1 MGLFSGIGQ
10 SLKNLSFSAKISE
23 EYFEEIEE
31 QLILADVG
39 VDTATKMTA
48 VLRETARKDRL
59 TQGNQLRPVLI
70 QTAETILKSAK
81 TETPTEN
88 PRVILVVGVNGAG
101 KTTTIGKLSACYA
114 GEGKRVILAAADTFR
129 AAATEQLGIWAAR
142 TGAEMISHSQG
153 ADPAAVVCDAIRAAV
168 ARKADVVLCDTAGRL
183 HNKRNLMEE
192 LSKIRRVIA
201 RELPGCVP
209 EVLLVVDATTGQNG
223 LVQAKSFREAAGAG
237 GIVLTKLDGT
247 AKGGIVLA
255 IAGETGMPV
264 VYVGV
269 GETTKDLHPFDAGEF
284 ARALFGE
291 ETEHAE

>member
-10 SLKNLSFSAKISE
+10 SLKNLSFTAKINE
-23 EYFEEIEE
+23 EYFEELEE

-48 VLRETARKDRL
+48 ALRETARKERL
-59 TQGNQLRPVLI
+59 TQADQLRPVLI
-70 QTAETILKSAK
+70 KTAESILESAK

-101 KTTTIGKLSACYA
+101 KTTTIGKLSARYA
-114 GEGKRVILAAADTFR
+114 FEGKRVILAAADTFR

-142 TGAEMISHSQG
+142 TGAEMITHSQG
-153 ADPAAVVCDAIRAAV
+153 ADPAAVVCDAIRAAM

-183 HNKRNLMEE
+183 HNKRNLMDE

-223 LVQAKSFREAAGAG
+223 LAQAKSFRES
-237 GIVLTKLDGT
+237 
-247 AKGGIVLA
+247 
-255 IAGETGMPV
+255 
-264 VYVGV
+264 Y
-269 GETTKDLHPFDAGEF
+269 
-284 ARALFGE
+284 
-291 ETEHAE
+291 

>member
-10 SLKNLSFSAKISE
+10 SLKNLSFTAKVSE
-23 EYFEEIEE
+23 EYFEELEE

-39 VDTATKMTA
+39 VETATKMTA
-48 VLRETARKDRL
+48 SLRETARKERL

-81 TETPTEN
+81 TQTPTEN

-101 KTTTIGKLSACYA
+101 KTTTIGKLSARYA

-153 ADPAAVVCDAIRAAV
+153 ADPAAVVCDAIRAAT

-269 GETTKDLHPFDAGEF
+269 GETTKDLYPFDAGEF

>member
-10 SLKNLSFSAKISE
+10 SLKNLSFTAKVSE
-23 EYFEEIEE
+23 EYFEELEE

-39 VDTATKMTA
+39 VETATKMTA
-48 VLRETARKDRL
+48 SLRETARKERL

-81 TETPTEN
+81 TQTPTEN

-101 KTTTIGKLSACYA
+101 KTTTIGKLSARYA

-153 ADPAAVVCDAIRAAV
+153 ADPAAVVCDAIRAAT

-269 GETTKDLHPFDAGEF
+269 GETTKDL
-284 ARALFGE
+284 
-291 ETEHAE
+291 